1 MKKIKHTVLLIGS
14 VLSLG
19 GSGIQQ
25 ANATSQTEPVNSFT
39 LDIVDIHKDVEPP
52 KRFLSQQKDKEEILS
67 SVENKQLKPAD
78 ISLLH
83 PHVDNQNVILEKESE
98 DAKSIQENKRVTS
111 NNVNIAQGVT
121 KSISIADAQPNVLQP
136 IQKIGTDI
144 EKQSLSSVVGLA
156 LNWHPSLRNSEYLA
170 RAAQDMVD
178 GSRAD
183 YFPQVS
189 VGMDNKLYENK
200 DRYGNNNKGS
210 DVRFTVRQMV
220 YDFGKTSTRVDSA
233 EISFAREKI
242 VSLKSQQDLI
252 YQVSQAYFYTSLY
265 NNLVNIAQLQVEG
278 FSEIEQ
284 LAMSRSSLGASTQ
297 ADYVQSKNKLVSA
310 QALLYSYKTQQAR
323 WNALLQN
330 YTNNAVSYS
339 QIPLITDAHLSNICY
354 QYTDHGVESI
364 DMLLAKYDHELA
376 KKNMEYARLDN
387 FPTIYLEGNYRTNI
401 NKNDNVDYDPDRRE
415 IKLNVDIPLF
425 EGGSKYSK
433 MSQAANEL
441 LASQYQYETIS
452 INTKQQLNVALSQVT
467 GNLSMMNSQK
477 EKIQT
482 AEKTR
487 DLYLLQYKSLG
498 TRPLIDVLNA
508 EGDIHQSNIEYIN
521 NVIET
526 NLQSLD
532 CLLASGEINRV
543 LDIPN

>member
-25 ANATSQTEPVNSFT
+25 ANATLQTEPVNSFT
-39 LDIVDIHKDVEPP
+39 LDIVDIHKEVEPS
-52 KRFLSQQKDKEEILS
+52 KRFLSQ
-67 SVENKQLKPAD
+67 
-78 ISLLH
+78 
-83 PHVDNQNVILEKESE
+83 
-98 DAKSIQENKRVTS
+98 
-111 NNVNIAQGVT
+111 GVT
-121 KSISIADAQPNVLQP
+121 KSMSVADAQSNVLQP
-136 IQKIGTDI
+136 MQKAETGI
-144 EKQSLSSVVGLA
+144 EKQSLSSVVELA
-156 LNWHPSLRNSEYLA
+156 LNWHPSLRNSEYLT

-210 DVRFTVRQMV
+210 DVRFTIRQMV
-220 YDFGKTSTRVDSA
+220 YDFGKTSTKVDSA

-354 QYTDHGVESI
+354 QYADHGAEST

-441 LASQYQYETIS
+441 LASQYQYETIA
-452 INTKQQLNVALSQVT
+452 INTKQQLNVALSQIT

-498 TRPLIDVLNA
+498 IRPLIDVLNA

-532 CLLASGEINRV
+532 CLLASGEISRV
-543 LDIPN
+543 LNISN

>member
-25 ANATSQTEPVNSFT
+25 ANATLQTEPVNSFT
-39 LDIVDIHKDVEPP
+39 LDIVDIHKEVEPS
-52 KRFLSQQKDKEEILS
+52 KRFLSQ
-67 SVENKQLKPAD
+67 
-78 ISLLH
+78 
-83 PHVDNQNVILEKESE
+83 
-98 DAKSIQENKRVTS
+98 
-111 NNVNIAQGVT
+111 GVT
-121 KSISIADAQPNVLQP
+121 KSMSVADAQSNVLQP
-136 IQKIGTDI
+136 MQKAETGI
-144 EKQSLSSVVGLA
+144 EKQSLSSVVELA

-210 DVRFTVRQMV
+210 DVRFTIRQMV
-220 YDFGKTSTRVDSA
+220 YDFGKTSTKVDSA

-354 QYTDHGVESI
+354 QYADHGAEST

-441 LASQYQYETIS
+441 LASQYQYETIA

-532 CLLASGEINRV
+532 CLLASGEISHV
-543 LDIPN
+543 LNISN